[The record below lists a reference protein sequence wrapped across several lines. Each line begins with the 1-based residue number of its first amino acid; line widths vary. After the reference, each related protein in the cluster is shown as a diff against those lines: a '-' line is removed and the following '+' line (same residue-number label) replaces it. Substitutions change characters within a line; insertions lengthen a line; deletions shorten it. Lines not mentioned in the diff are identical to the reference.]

1 MIGNPEQQTD
11 IFYTWSH
18 DYEVVWDEAEGN
30 GYKVYR
36 AGEMKVYYTDPAGEE
51 HTLRYTED
59 FIRAG
64 LDTDDKVAEASDS
77 FALVWVNNP
86 WFEVAH
92 DERNMDSVM
101 DGEIYGNIT
110 EAVERA
116 IHLGSCLHPTLREDK
131 SCEDCYYIEENN

>member
-51 HTLRYTED
+51 HTLRYTSD
-59 FIRAG
+59 FISVG
-64 LDTDDKVAEASDS
+64 LDTDDKVAQATES
-77 FALVWVNNP
+77 FALLWDNNP
-86 WFEVAH
+86 WFEVVH
-92 DERNMDSVM
+92 EKYCMDNT
-101 DGEIYGNIT
+101 DEIYGDIT

-116 IHLGSCLHPTLREDK
+116 IHLGSCKHETLRCEDK
-131 SCEDCYYIEENN
+131 SCEDCYYTEESN

>member
-18 DYEVVWDEAEGN
+18 DMEVVWDEAEGN

-36 AGEMKVYYTDPAGEE
+36 AGEMRVYYTDPSGEE
-51 HTLRYTED
+51 HTLRYTSD
-59 FIRAG
+59 FISVG

-77 FALVWVNNP
+77 LVLLWDNNP
-86 WFEVAH
+86 WFEVCH
-92 DERNMDSVM
+92 DELCMDMS
-101 DGEIYGNIT
+101 DEIFGNIT

-116 IHLGSCLHPTLREDK
+116 IHLGSCEHLTIREDK
-131 SCEDCYYIEENN
+131 SCEDCYYTEENN